1 MEWENIQPHLPLTNE
16 VSHGAK
22 GTVLFRKPWAPE
34 WKNTLI
40 KILLQQP
47 NESTDNEA
55 GKMPASPENSLY
67 KCLCH
72 RAILTRDSWEEK
84 KKKKKVFYGIKQV
97 QRPRLKGTNNKTR
110 EILDYNISRR
120 ESPHSGTSKA
130 SYLIIRCRN
139 AVSYRKQKEE

>member
-22 GTVLFRKPWAPE
+22 GMVLFRKPWAPKR
-34 WKNTLI
+34 KNTLI

-55 GKMPASPENSLY
+55 GKMPASPENSLD

-72 RAILTRDSWEEK
+72 RAIPTRDSWEEK
-84 KKKKKVFYGIKQV
+84 KKNNVFYGIKQV
-97 QRPRLKGTNNKTR
+97 QRPRLKGNKNNTR

-120 ESPHSGTSKA
+120 ESPSSGTSKA
-130 SYLIIRCRN
+130 SYLIIRWRN
-139 AVSYRKQKEE
+139 AVGYRKQKEE